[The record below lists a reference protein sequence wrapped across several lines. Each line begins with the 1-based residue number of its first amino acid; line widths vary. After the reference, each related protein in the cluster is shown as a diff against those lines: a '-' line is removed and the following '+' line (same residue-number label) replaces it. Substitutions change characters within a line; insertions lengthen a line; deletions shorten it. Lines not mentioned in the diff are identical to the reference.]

1 MLTDRLLPDILDP
14 SQKKSM
20 ETTVDELKK
29 EIAVK
34 NSRIQS
40 LQVTSDTTQDLEA
53 VISKLKQDIQTK
65 DAQIQ
70 NFKQSAAADMTPAT
84 RFVLSNLE
92 TATNTIVPDSLHYN
106 WDGMRVAFV
115 NRKNH
120 RVIDWGRGDATA
132 YLYSDAIYGFGNHTV
147 TFKLEGNINEKTFWW
162 SLLVNNGKASIRQS
176 PPLQSLH

>member
-1 MLTDRLLPDILDP
+1 
-14 SQKKSM
+14 M

-92 TATNTIVPDSLHYN
+92 TATNTIVPDSL
-106 WDGMRVAFV
+106 D
-115 NRKNH
+115 RKS
-120 RVIDWGRGDATA
+120 V
-132 YLYSDAIYGFGNHTV
+132 V
-147 TFKLEGNINEKTFWW
+147 
-162 SLLVNNGKASIRQS
+162 
-176 PPLQSLH
+176 